1 MLGQEA
7 LRERLSQL
15 PEINLSHET
24 EGVLLARHGLP
35 AVPNQVPAN
44 RRPAG
49 QAGFLGPVLNRPAA
63 QAHHNNRQ
71 GMHVAQRHDNSL
83 PTVALFREM
92 QPELGHLPWRMGEQC
107 HLDREAAEELEIQS
121 RSLRNLLQ
129 LATNPEDTRPDAEI
143 LRTELLS
150 PDRVPGL
157 ALARVAALA
166 RGGNPFAGI
175 PVVGVAE
182 GKWDRPSAVPAL
194 MQLLMA
200 ERTPTRQVL
209 VEVLGR
215 IKGPAA
221 SKALARL
228 AIFDLAPE
236 VRERALVTLRG
247 RPPGDYRP
255 TLIEG
260 FRYPWAPVADHAAE
274 ALVALEDREAI
285 PTLVGLLDEPDP
297 VHPRT
302 EDRNGRPV
310 TYNRML
316 VQVNHLRNCLL
327 CHAPSTSATTDLV
340 RGRVPTEGMP
350 LPPPQEY
357 YASRSPGEFV
367 RAEVTYLRQDFSV
380 MQPVEQ
386 SAPWPGFQ
394 RYDYLVYE
402 QPVAGRPLPN
412 PRHRE
417 KGKAKRHDPPA
428 PSSSQRESALFA
440 LRELTGKDLGNESAA
455 WKAEIEAR
463 APDR

>member
-7 LRERLSQL
+7 LRQRLSEF
-15 PEINLSHET
+15 PEINISHET
-24 EGVLLARHGLP
+24 EAVLLARHGLP
-35 AVPNQVPAN
+35 AVPNQLPAN
-44 RRPAG
+44 QRAVG
-49 QAGFLGPVLNRPAA
+49 QAGFLGPALSRPVA
-63 QAHHNNRQ
+63 QVHHENRQ
-71 GMHVAQRHDNSL
+71 GMHVAQRHDKSL
-83 PTVALFREM
+83 PTVALFRAM

-107 HLDREAAEELEIQS
+107 HLDREAAEGLETQS

-129 LATNPEDTRPDAEI
+129 LATDPEDTRPDADT

-150 PDRVPGL
+150 PGQVPGL
-157 ALARVAALA
+157 AVARAMAKALSA
-166 RGGNPFAGI
+166 NPFGGT
-175 PVVGVAE
+175 PVVGLTE
-182 GKWDRPSAVPAL
+182 GKWDRPSAIPAL

-200 ERTPTRQVL
+200 ERAPARQVL
-209 VEVLGR
+209 VEVLAR

-228 AIFDLAPE
+228 AIFDLAFE
-236 VRERALVTLRG
+236 VREQALNALRE
-247 RPPGDYRP
+247 RPSGDYRP

-274 ALVALEDREAI
+274 ALVALEDRQAI
-285 PTLVGLLDEPDP
+285 STLVGLLDEPDP
-297 VHPRT
+297 MHPRT
-302 EDRNGRPV
+302 EVRNGQTV

-386 SAPWPGFQ
+386 SAPWPDFQ

-402 QPVAGRPLPN
+402 RPVAGRRLPD

-417 KGKAKRHDPPA
+417 KGKAKTHDP
-428 PSSSQRESALFA
+428 SVRTSSQRESILFA
-440 LRELTGKDLGNESAA
+440 LRELTGKDFGSESAA
-455 WKAEIEAR
+455 WKAAIEVR
-463 APDR
+463 APVK